1 MTSHNDLEKKEVI
14 KHSARNL
21 FFHFG
26 FSKTSMEDIAR
37 QSGMAKP
44 TLYYYYPNKESIFNE
59 VVVEE
64 AQAFMN
70 KVEKKLPQDAPADE
84 KIAVFFHTIYQ
95 DLKRYAA
102 KLSEMPEYMCD
113 YLPHGR
119 PIVEKIN
126 TLFREK
132 LLPLL
137 QSGKE
142 EGIFEFE
149 DVETTALAL
158 VFMTDF
164 LNPDWMHRHPE
175 KLRDQVVDTMIEL
188 TLNGLKRRR

>member
-1 MTSHNDLEKKEVI
+1 MSGNNDIEKKNLI

-37 QSGMAKP
+37 HSGMAKP
-44 TLYYYYPNKESIFNE
+44 TLYYYYPNKEAIFNE

-64 AQAFMN
+64 AEAFMN
-70 KVEKKLPQDAPADE
+70 KVESKLPQDVPADE
-84 KIAVFFHTIYQ
+84 KIAVFFRTTYR

-102 KLSEMPEYMCD
+102 RIAEVPEYMCD
-113 YLPHGR
+113 HLPQGR
-119 PIVEKIN
+119 PILEKIN
-126 TLFREK
+126 LLFREK

-137 QSGKE
+137 QAGKK

-149 DVETTALAL
+149 NEEITVLTL
-158 VFMTDF
+158 VFMSDF
-164 LNPDWMHRHPE
+164 LNLDWMHRHPE
-175 KLRDQVVDTMIEL
+175 ALRDRVVDTMIEI